1 MLYSKKAKL
10 YMHNEVKQTF
20 KEKEDKRPKL
30 SELTEVMCTSKLIDH
45 LPKISRKMIFFMFD
59 MSRSKNMSERGIGN
73 LHKYERPRVCRK

>member
-45 LPKISRKMIFFMFD
+45 LPKISRKMIFLCLTCPD
-59 MSRSKNMSERGIGN
+59 QKT
-73 LHKYERPRVCRK
+73 CRNVV